1 MTENLSKGSEK
12 TPSVDISGSDILIA
26 GRSYPEDLHAF
37 WDDIVSKLE
46 NKIQNCEVHK
56 LIFDVS
62 YHNSG
67 TTRIFVNLLKFI
79 EAADA
84 VDVFEVIWRF
94 DEEDEQTEEQGEDY
108 QLFCKKASFKLESY

>member
-1 MTENLSKGSEK
+1 
-12 TPSVDISGSDILIA
+12 
-26 GRSYPEDLHAF
+26 
-37 WDDIVSKLE
+37 
-46 NKIQNCEVHK
+46 
-56 LIFDVS
+56 
-62 YHNSG
+62 
-67 TTRIFVNLLKFI
+67 VNLLKFI

>member
-1 MTENLSKGSEK
+1 MTENLSEGSEK
-12 TPSVDISGSDILIA
+12 TPSVDISGSDILIT

-37 WDDIVSKLE
+37 WDDIISNLE
-46 NKIQNCEVHK
+46 NKIQNCEVNK

-84 VDVFEVIWRF
+84 VDNFEVIWRF
-94 DEEDEQTEEQGEDY
+94 DAEDEQTEEQGEDY